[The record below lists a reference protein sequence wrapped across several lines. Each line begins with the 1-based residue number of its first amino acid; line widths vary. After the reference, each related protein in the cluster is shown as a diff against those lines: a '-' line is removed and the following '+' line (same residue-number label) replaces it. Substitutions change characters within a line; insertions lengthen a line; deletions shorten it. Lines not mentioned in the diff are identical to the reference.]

1 MERRLRACVELQAT
15 ETGDLAFMY
24 CVEARPGAGY
34 SPMFGMSLPMEEA
47 TFFKRDVERLLD
59 AFCSHAVGKEGGVP
73 YGLMLTAVM
82 SKELFGRRPPDRPPA
97 VPRPFG
103 TRCESG

>member
-47 TFFKRDVERLLD
+47 TRSARTPS
-59 AFCSHAVGKEGGVP
+59 ARRAGCR
-73 YGLMLTAVM
+73 TA
-82 SKELFGRRPPDRPPA
+82 S
-97 VPRPFG
+97 
-103 TRCESG
+103 C

>member
-59 AFCSHAVGKEGGVP
+59 DAYKRIFPDHQACN
-73 YGLMLTAVM
+73 TTI
-82 SKELFGRRPPDRPPA
+82 GRLIFI
-97 VPRPFG
+97 VFIQKFLKL
-103 TRCESG
+103 